1 MKIIQLTKS
10 LRTYVYN
17 SIEQA
22 SNEIKLSKEDIE
34 DSIIC
39 LTETELGYFMRANS
53 VIMLSE
59 DEHIR
64 SVYKSAR
71 QASNYTNIPHSAIKK
86 SCENGTTVC
95 SVRFIKIESLL

>member
-10 LRTYVYN
+10 LRTYIYN

-22 SNEIKLSKEDIE
+22 SNETKLSKEDIE

-59 DEHIR
+59 DEHVR
-64 SVYKSAR
+64 SIYKSVGR
-71 QASNYTNIPHSAIKK
+71 ASNYTNIPHSTIKK
-86 SCENGTTVC
+86 SCESGTTVC
-95 SVRFIKIESLL
+95 GVRFIKIESLL